1 MLHQL
6 CLEEMEGRWVAHV
19 PSLWGCFASANT
31 LAQAVAEA
39 PQAIADYWNWL
50 ASHRRNLGELAHD
63 PDYNPPN
70 AFWFNAPP
78 APVRAESIQVEVVET
93 HPARLSKD
101 DNEINAFFESDRAAL
116 DGADL
121 MVARHLLAFTR
132 ADLMDA
138 FLGLSSADLD
148 HTFDGERWPMR
159 GIVRHVALGENWY
172 LDRFAL
178 SIEAAWN
185 LPDLLGQL
193 TLTRQQ
199 LLDVL
204 PTFVGLDTVQAV
216 DDELWSPR
224 KIIRRAVWHERDHTQ
239 HLWQLRH
246 RLAVQKLG

>member
-1 MLHQL
+1 MLYQL
-6 CLEEMEGRWVAHV
+6 CLEEMEGQWVAHV
-19 PSLWGCFASANT
+19 PPLWGCFASAVT
-31 LAQAVAEA
+31 PAQAVAQA

-78 APVRAESIQVEVVET
+78 RPITAAAIQVEVVET
-93 HPARLSKD
+93 HPAHRTAD
-101 DNEINAFFESDRAAL
+101 DAEINAFFESDRAPL
-116 DGADL
+116 DGADV
-121 MVARHLLAFTR
+121 MVARHLLAFSR
-132 ADLMDA
+132 ADLLDA
-138 FLGLSSADLD
+138 FLPLTTAQLD
-148 HTFDGERWPMR
+148 HRFEGERWPMR

-172 LDRFAL
+172 LDRFGL
-178 SIEAAWN
+178 SMEAAWD

-204 PTFVGLDTVQAV
+204 PSFVGTTLVHNV
-216 DDELWSPR
+216 EGELWSPR
-224 KIIRRAVWHERDHTQ
+224 KIIRRALWHERDHTQ

-246 RLAVQKLG
+246 RLALNTLN